1 MQLTH
6 PPKTTHPDP
15 APSGWTLQRQRLPGA
30 HGGLR
35 GAPYIHS
42 VSSCSSLLSVP
53 GSLLPP
59 SDYKLLTLG
68 GPSHPPPPSA
78 HTFQSPTSAPLLYN
92 PPLSLL
98 QPHSI

>member
-6 PPKTTHPDP
+6 PPKTPLILP
-15 APSGWTLQRQRLPGA
+15 PSGWTLQRQRLPGA
-30 HGGLR
+30 LGGPKGR
-35 GAPYIHS
+35 TPPPIS
-42 VSSCSSLLSVP
+42 TVFSSCPSLLSVP

-78 HTFQSPTSAPLLYN
+78 HTFQPP
-92 PPLSLL
+92 PPLPLFCTIL
-98 QPHSI
+98 H